1 MGEFHQQVAIGSSAD
16 LMLALYHFTVHASQT
31 VVSLVTNGGFTALWV
46 DSAEGGGAPDLYKTS
61 VATAGAFG
69 NNSFMV
75 LEVNFANPGGRKWQV
90 KITRVSTTV
99 INIEASPNGGWVIAS
114 AVSGATDSFVGQPTT
129 GALALFGGSGLLLGA
144 GDQVYLSSADLDTYG
159 IANKYGWIRGVIY
172 DSSGSTVP
180 WAFYVGGYIPFD
192 ETNDTD
198 PFVVLVGAPQLN
210 IGSQTWSNTST
221 GATNR
226 NRVPSENGLAVT
238 SLVASGYAAAYS
250 NYALVVDDKCL
261 TRAGTNVEMQVFV
274 HDIGT
279 SQCLG
284 YFGENTMVGISDT
297 VSLLTVST
305 ASPRIAVNNFGM
317 RWNP

>member
-1 MGEFHQQVAIGSSAD
+1 MSEFHQQVTVASSAD
-16 LMLALYHFTVHASQT
+16 MMLALYNFAVHASQT

-46 DSAEGGGAPDLYKTS
+46 NDAESGGAPDLYKTS
-61 VATAGAFG
+61 VLTSAAFG

-75 LEVNFANPGGRKWQV
+75 LEVDFANPGGRKWQV
-90 KITRVSTTV
+90 KITRVSTTS
-99 INIEASPNGGWVIAS
+99 ISIEASPNGGWTIAS

-129 GALALFGGSGLLLGA
+129 GALALFGAGFLLGA
-144 GDQVYLSSADLDTYG
+144 GDSVYLSSADLDTYG
-159 IANKYGWIRGVIY
+159 IANKYGWLRCIVY

-198 PFVVLVGAPQLN
+198 PFVALVGAPQLN
-210 IGSQTWSNTST
+210 LGSQTWSFTTVGGS
-221 GATNR
+221 NR

-238 SLVASGYAAAYS
+238 SLVASGYAVAYS
-250 NYALVVDDKCL
+250 NYAVVVDDKCL
-261 TRAGTNVEMQVFV
+261 TRAGANVEAQVFI
-274 HDIGT
+274 HDIGAST
-279 SQCLG
+279 CLG
-284 YFGENTMVGISDT
+284 YFGVNTMVGISDT
-297 VSLLTVST
+297 VSLLTIST

>member
-1 MGEFHQQVAIGSSAD
+1 MGEFHQQVAVSSSAD
-16 LMLALYHFTVHASQT
+16 MMLALYNFVAHPSQN
-31 VVSLVTNGGFTALWV
+31 VVSFVVNGGFTALWV
-46 DSAEGGGAPDLYKTS
+46 DNAELGGAPNLYKTS
-61 VATAGAFG
+61 VSTAGAFG

-75 LEVNFANPGGRKWQV
+75 LEVDFANPGGRKWQV
-90 KITRVSTTV
+90 KITRISTILVSV
-99 INIEASPNGGWVIAS
+99 EASPNGGWTIAS

-129 GALALFGGSGLLLGA
+129 GALALFSSGFLLGS
-144 GDQVYLSSADLDTYG
+144 GDQVLLSSADLDTYG
-159 IANKYGWIRGVIY
+159 IANKYGWLRGVIY
-172 DSSGSTVP
+172 DSSASAVP

-198 PFVVLVGAPQLN
+198 PFVVLVGSPQLN
-210 IGSQTWSNTST
+210 IGAQTWSFTST
-221 GATNR
+221 GTSNR

-261 TRAGTNVEMQVFV
+261 TRVGANVEAQVFV
-274 HDIGT
+274 HDIGA
-279 SQCLG
+279 SQCVG